1 MNGYGNP
8 YGYPYS
14 PGYQQQMYGQQM
26 PQRYELVK
34 VSGRGGVDAL
44 RVAPRSEL
52 LAMDTSRTDVLL
64 AWYIQ
69 ADDAGYKSVTP
80 YVLTPYTEATP
91 IDAANIEQRLKRLEE
106 IIVKLSGEEIQH
118 AQILQGASA
127 HQVATQDQAHPLS
140 NDGKTLTDWIKS
152 CQDER
157 IRDVKRM
164 HEAYQA
170 AK

>member
-8 YGYPYS
+8 YGYPYN

-80 YVLTPYTEATP
+80 YVLTPYTDPAP
-91 IDAANIEQRLKRLEE
+91 IDTANIEQRLKRLEE
-106 IIVKLSGEEIQH
+106 II
-118 AQILQGASA
+118 
-127 HQVATQDQAHPLS
+127 
-140 NDGKTLTDWIKS
+140 DGKSVAGKPTKAD
-152 CQDER
+152 R
-157 IRDVKRM
+157 
-164 HEAYQA
+164 A
-170 AK
+170 AAARQPVADAGGV

>member
-8 YGYPYS
+8 YGYPYN

-80 YVLTPYTEATP
+80 YVLTPYTDPAP

-106 IIVKLSGEEIQH
+106 II
-118 AQILQGASA
+118 
-127 HQVATQDQAHPLS
+127 
-140 NDGKTLTDWIKS
+140 DGKSVAGKPTKAD
-152 CQDER
+152 C
-157 IRDVKRM
+157 
-164 HEAYQA
+164 A
-170 AK
+170 AAARQPVADAGGV